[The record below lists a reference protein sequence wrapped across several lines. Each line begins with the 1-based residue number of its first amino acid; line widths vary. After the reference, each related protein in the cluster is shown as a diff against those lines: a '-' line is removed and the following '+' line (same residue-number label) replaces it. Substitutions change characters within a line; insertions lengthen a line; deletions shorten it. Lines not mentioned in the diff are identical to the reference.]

1 MRPSVPAL
9 THLKGGGRFDR
20 FVPGFTQPDVEML
33 EEPLTER
40 EHAILEAVIRSYVE
54 TAEPSGSRTVA
65 RRFGLGISP
74 ATVRNTMSDLEEKG
88 YLYHPHTS
96 AGRVP
101 TDLAYRLYVDSLMRR
116 KPLTARERGEIRRQL
131 ETGGEGRA
139 VEHLLRRAAQVLG
152 LLTQE
157 LGIAIAPQLDAA
169 TLERLDLV
177 PVHESRALLVL
188 TLRTAGVRT
197 IFVDVPG
204 AIPQATLASVARVLN
219 ERLAGLPLRE
229 IRATLAERL
238 RDSTPGA
245 PGAEELLN
253 VFVQGADEL
262 FVTPPAPD
270 ADVHLGR
277 ASVLAEQ
284 PEFSSGERLRG
295 LIELTERRDLLKD
308 VLGRRGDAGLNVT
321 IGVEHGDPALSGFTV
336 VTSEYRSS
344 GLKGVI
350 GVIGPT
356 RMPYDR
362 VIALVESTSTLISEF
377 LA

>member
-1 MRPSVPAL
+1 MA
-9 THLKGGGRFDR
+9 DA
-20 FVPGFTQPDVEML
+20 
-33 EEPLTER
+33 PLTER
-40 EHAILEAVIRSYVE
+40 EHAILEAVIRTYVQ
-54 TAEPSGSRTVA
+54 TAEPAGSRMVA

-101 TDLAYRLYVDSLMRR
+101 TDLAYRLYVDSLMQRQ
-116 KPLTARERGEIRRQL
+116 PVSARERGEIRRQL
-131 ETGGEGRA
+131 ESGGEGA
-139 VEHLLRRAAQVLG
+139 AIEHLLRRAAQVLG

-157 LGIAIAPQLDAA
+157 LGIAVTPRLDEA

-177 PVHESRALLVL
+177 PIHEAKVLLVL
-188 TLRTAGVRT
+188 TLRAAGVRT
-197 IFVDVPG
+197 IYVDVP
-204 AIPQATLASVARVLN
+204 AVIPPSTLVSVARVLN
-219 ERLAGLPLRE
+219 ERLGGLKLKE
-229 IRATLAERL
+229 IRATLPERV
-238 RDSTPGA
+238 RDSAPADEPGA
-245 PGAEELLN
+245 GELLN

-262 FVTPPAPD
+262 FQSPVAPGSD
-270 ADVHLGR
+270 LHLGR
-277 ASVLAEQ
+277 ASVLADQ

-295 LIELTERRDLLKD
+295 LIELTERRDLLKQ
-308 VLGRRGDAGLNVT
+308 VLGARGGEGLNVT
-321 IGVEHGDPALSGFTV
+321 IGVEHGDPALSEFTV
-336 VTSEYRSS
+336 VTSEYRSA

-362 VIALVESTSTLISEF
+362 VIALVESTSNLISEF

>member
-1 MRPSVPAL
+1 MP
-9 THLKGGGRFDR
+9 
-20 FVPGFTQPDVEML
+20 

-40 EHAILEAVIRSYVE
+40 EHAILEAVIRTYVE
-54 TAEPSGSRTVA
+54 TAEPAGSRVVA
-65 RRFGLGISP
+65 RRFRLGISP

-101 TDLAYRLYVDSLMRR
+101 TDLAYRLYVDSLMHRA
-116 KPLTARERGEIRRQL
+116 PVSERERSAIRREL
-131 ETGGEGRA
+131 EAGGEAA

-157 LGIAIAPQLDAA
+157 LGVAIAPRLDQA

-177 PVHESRALLVL
+177 TISEAKVLLVL
-188 TLRTAGVRT
+188 TLRGAGVRT
-197 IFVDVPG
+197 IYVDVPA
-204 AIPQATLASVARVLN
+204 AIPPQTLAAVGRILN

-229 IRATLAERL
+229 IRATLAARL
-238 RDSTPGA
+238 RDSAPAEPGA
-245 PGAEELLN
+245 AELLN
-253 VFVQGADEL
+253 VFVQGAEEL
-262 FVTPPAPD
+262 FVSPAPPEQ
-270 ADVHLGR
+270 DVHLGR

-284 PEFSSGERLRG
+284 PEFSSGQRLRG

-308 VLGRRGDAGLNVT
+308 VLGRRDSGGLQVT
-321 IGVEHGDPALSGFTV
+321 IGVEHGDPALADFTV
-336 VTSEYRSS
+336 VTSEYRSG

-362 VIALVESTSTLISEF
+362 VIALVESTSNLISDF